1 MMLKNKKY
9 HFENCRRRMMENS
22 FLEQYYNLYDEDGR
36 LASKHGKVEFITTMK
51 YIHDYVKPGAKVLE
65 VGAGTGRYSI
75 ALSREGYQVQAME
88 LIEHNIEVFKS
99 KLMDNEHIDIKQGN
113 ALDLSVYDNNSFD
126 AVLILGP
133 MYHLY
138 NEEDKV
144 QVLKEAKRILKK
156 DGYIFVAYCMNEP
169 TIIQW
174 AFADDGNNMLE
185 SLSNN
190 MLTDDFACIS
200 KPADLFELV
209 RVEDIERLSEK
220 CELTRIKFIGTDMF
234 SNYIKERIEEWSDEV
249 YEIYLKYHFSICER
263 SDVIGLSNHTLDIL
277 VK

>member
-1 MMLKNKKY
+1 MLKNKKY

>member
-1 MMLKNKKY
+1 
-9 HFENCRRRMMENS
+9 
-22 FLEQYYNLYDEDGR
+22 
-36 LASKHGKVEFITTMK
+36 
-51 YIHDYVKPGAKVLE
+51 
-65 VGAGTGRYSI
+65 
-75 ALSREGYQVQAME
+75 ME

-99 KLMDNEHIDIKQGN
+99 KLTDNEYIDIKQGN

-144 QVLKEAKRILKK
+144 QVLNEAKRILKK

-200 KPADLFELV
+200 KPADISQYIYVQNFGQIWNGSCKNK
-209 RVEDIERLSEK
+209 RPYKRNHY
-220 CELTRIKFIGTDMF
+220 TTD
-234 SNYIKERIEEWSDEV
+234 NIRNK
-249 YEIYLKYHFSICER
+249 K
-263 SDVIGLSNHTLDIL
+263 
-277 VK
+277 

>member
-1 MMLKNKKY
+1 
-9 HFENCRRRMMENS
+9 MENS

-36 LASKHGKVEFITTMK
+36 LASKYGKVEFITTMK

-99 KLMDNEHIDIKQGN
+99 KLTDNEHIDIKQGN
-113 ALDLSVYDNNSFD
+113 ALDLSVHDNNSFD

-144 QVLKEAKRILKK
+144 QVLNEAKRILKK

-174 AFADDGNNMLE
+174 EFADDGNNMLE
-185 SLSNN
+185 SLSKN

>member
-1 MMLKNKKY
+1 MLKNKKY

-99 KLMDNEHIDIKQGN
+99 KLTDNEHIDIKQGN

>member
-1 MMLKNKKY
+1 MLKNKKY
-9 HFENCRRRMMENS
+9 HFENCRRRMLENN

-99 KLMDNEHIDIKQGN
+99 KLTDNEHIDIKQGN

-144 QVLKEAKRILKK
+144 QVLNEAKRILKK

>member
-1 MMLKNKKY
+1 MLKNKKY
-9 HFENCRRRMMENS
+9 HFEKCRRRMMENN

-36 LASKHGKVEFITTMK
+36 LSSKHGKVEFITTMK

-99 KLMDNEHIDIKQGN
+99 KLTDNEHIDIKQGN
-113 ALDLSVYDNNSFD
+113 ALDLSVYDNNYFD
-126 AVLILGP
+126 AILILGP

-144 QVLKEAKRILKK
+144 QVLNEAKRILKK

>member
-1 MMLKNKKY
+1 MLKNKKY
-9 HFENCRRRMMENS
+9 HFENCRRRMMGNS

-99 KLMDNEHIDIKQGN
+99 KLTDNEHIDIKQGN

>member
-1 MMLKNKKY
+1 MLKNKKY
-9 HFENCRRRMMENS
+9 HFEKCRRRMMENN

-113 ALDLSVYDNNSFD
+113 ALDLLVYDNNSFD
-126 AVLILGP
+126 AILILGP

-144 QVLKEAKRILKK
+144 QVLNEAKRILKK

>member
-1 MMLKNKKY
+1 MLKNKKY

-65 VGAGTGRYSI
+65 LGAGTGRYSI

-99 KLMDNEHIDIKQGN
+99 KLTDNEHIDIKQGN

>member
-1 MMLKNKKY
+1 MTLRNIWSLSR
-9 HFENCRRRMMENS
+9 NWRQRAMENN
-22 FLEQYYNLYDEDGR
+22 FLEQYYNWHDEDGR

-51 YIHDYVKPGAKVLE
+51 YIHNFVKPGASILE
-65 VGAGTGRYSI
+65 AGAGTGRYSI
-75 ALSREGYQVQAME
+75 ALSREGYQVKALE

-99 KLMDNEHIDIKQGN
+99 KLKESDRIDVKQGN
-113 ALDLSVYDNNSFD
+113 ALDLSAYDNDSFD
-126 AVLILGP
+126 AVLLLGP

-144 QVLKEAKRILKK
+144 KVLNEAKRVVKK

-174 AFADDGNNMLE
+174 AFADDGNNILE
-185 SLSNN
+185 CLKNN
-190 MLTDDFACIS
+190 MLTDDFVCIS
-200 KPADLFELV
+200 EPADLFELV
-209 RVEDIERLSEK
+209 RVEDINNLNKK
-220 CELTRIKFIGTDMF
+220 CKLTRIKFVGTDMF
-234 SNYIKERIEEWSDEV
+234 SHYIKERIDEWSDEI
-249 YEIYLKYHFSICER
+249 YEIYVKYHLAICER

>member
-1 MMLKNKKY
+1 MLKNKKY

-65 VGAGTGRYSI
+65 VGAETGRYSI

-99 KLMDNEHIDIKQGN
+99 KLTDNEHIDIKQGN

-144 QVLKEAKRILKK
+144 QVLNEAKRILKK

-209 RVEDIERLSEK
+209 RIEDIERLSEK

>member
-99 KLMDNEHIDIKQGN
+99 KLTDNEHIDIKQGN

-144 QVLKEAKRILKK
+144 QVLNEAKRILKK

>member
-1 MMLKNKKY
+1 
-9 HFENCRRRMMENS
+9 MENS

-36 LASKHGKVEFITTMK
+36 LAPKYGKVEFITTMK

-99 KLMDNEHIDIKQGN
+99 KLTDNEHIDIKQGN
-113 ALDLSVYDNNSFD
+113 ALDLSVYDNNYFD
-126 AVLILGP
+126 AILILGP

-144 QVLKEAKRILKK
+144 QVLNEAKRILKK

>member
-1 MMLKNKKY
+1 MLKNKKY
-9 HFENCRRRMMENS
+9 HFENCRRRMLENN

-51 YIHDYVKPGAKVLE
+51 YIHNYVKPGAKVLE

-99 KLMDNEHIDIKQGN
+99 KLTDNEHIDIKQGN

-144 QVLKEAKRILKK
+144 QVLNEAKRILKK

>member
-1 MMLKNKKY
+1 
-9 HFENCRRRMMENS
+9 
-22 FLEQYYNLYDEDGR
+22 
-36 LASKHGKVEFITTMK
+36 
-51 YIHDYVKPGAKVLE
+51 
-65 VGAGTGRYSI
+65 
-75 ALSREGYQVQAME
+75 
-88 LIEHNIEVFKS
+88 
-99 KLMDNEHIDIKQGN
+99 
-113 ALDLSVYDNNSFD
+113 
-126 AVLILGP
+126 
-133 MYHLY
+133 
-138 NEEDKV
+138 
-144 QVLKEAKRILKK
+144 
-156 DGYIFVAYCMNEP
+156 
-169 TIIQW
+169 
-174 AFADDGNNMLE
+174 MLE
-185 SLSNN
+185 SLSTN

>member
-1 MMLKNKKY
+1 MLKNKKY

-99 KLMDNEHIDIKQGN
+99 KLTDNEHIDIKQGN

-144 QVLKEAKRILKK
+144 QVLNEAKRILKK

>member
-1 MMLKNKKY
+1 
-9 HFENCRRRMMENS
+9 MENS

-65 VGAGTGRYSI
+65 LGAGTGRYSI

-99 KLMDNEHIDIKQGN
+99 KLTDNEHIDIKQGN

>member
-1 MMLKNKKY
+1 MLKNKKY

-36 LASKHGKVEFITTMK
+36 LESKHGKVEFITTMK

-144 QVLKEAKRILKK
+144 QVLNEAKRILKK

>member
-1 MMLKNKKY
+1 
-9 HFENCRRRMMENS
+9 MENS

-75 ALSREGYQVQAME
+75 TLSREGYQVQAME

-99 KLMDNEHIDIKQGN
+99 KLTDNEHIDIKQGN

-144 QVLKEAKRILKK
+144 QVLKEAIRIL
-156 DGYIFVAYCMNEP
+156 
-169 TIIQW
+169 
-174 AFADDGNNMLE
+174 
-185 SLSNN
+185 
-190 MLTDDFACIS
+190 
-200 KPADLFELV
+200 
-209 RVEDIERLSEK
+209 
-220 CELTRIKFIGTDMF
+220 
-234 SNYIKERIEEWSDEV
+234 
-249 YEIYLKYHFSICER
+249 
-263 SDVIGLSNHTLDIL
+263 
-277 VK
+277 

>member
-1 MMLKNKKY
+1 MLKNKKY

-36 LASKHGKVEFITTMK
+36 LESKHGKVEFITTMK